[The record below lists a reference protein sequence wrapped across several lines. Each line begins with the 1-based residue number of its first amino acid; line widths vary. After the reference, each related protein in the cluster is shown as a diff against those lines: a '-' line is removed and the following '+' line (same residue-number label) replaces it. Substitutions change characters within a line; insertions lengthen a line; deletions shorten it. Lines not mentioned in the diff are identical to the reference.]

1 MQMRNSTEV
10 RKDWSATIDTVVREK
25 PVVVKRSRDLIYM
38 LSQKDVEQILS
49 SYEFSAE
56 KFVEDDNSVT
66 LALNEIDIVVNADNE
81 AAALYELAKEL
92 KEYAQQYYEEFDYW
106 YSALNRKAH
115 HPYVLRILALDD
127 IDKIKE
133 QIKCQAGKI

>member
-10 RKDWSATIDTVVREK
+10 RKEWSSTIDTVVREK
-25 PVVVKRSRDLIYM
+25 PVIMKRSRDLIYM
-38 LSQKDVEQILS
+38 LSQKDLEQILS

-56 KFVEDDNSVT
+56 KFIEEDKSVT
-66 LALNEIDIVVNADNE
+66 LSFNEIDIVVNADNE
-81 AAALYELAKEL
+81 EKALTELAVEL
-92 KEYAQQYYEEFDYW
+92 KEYAEQYYEEFDYW
-106 YSALNRKAH
+106 YSALNRKTH

-133 QIKCQAGKI
+133 QIKCQVGKI